1 MSICVGCRVLV
12 PGLLW
17 RITNWAA
24 WDIWV
29 LFSHRSEVRSL
40 KQILAVLL
48 AAETDAG
55 RFVPWKV
62 LLLVAP
68 HMFCPRTERNGIGAG
83 IKPPSR
89 PGPTL
94 WCRECWWVL
103 CRLPGMLLCRQATRE
118 SCHSRS
124 YSPVA
129 PVYCAIYRTG
139 KTCSLVQSWRFN
151 SKGSQQLFD
160 VIWGLLLRN
169 GSTLHVV

>member
-17 RITNWAA
+17 RTTNWAP

-29 LFSHRSEVRSL
+29 LFSQRPEVRSL

-83 IKPPSR
+83 IKPLPAPAPLSDADNVDGYCVGFR
-89 PGPTL
+89 GCYCVGRQPGRAVIQDHTHLWTL
-94 WCRECWWVL
+94 CTVL
-103 CRLPGMLLCRQATRE
+103 FIGQAKHAHWYNHGD
-118 SCHSRS
+118 SIIK
-124 YSPVA
+124 VA
-129 PVYCAIYRTG
+129 NN
-139 KTCSLVQSWRFN
+139 SLM
-151 SKGSQQLFD
+151 
-160 VIWGLLLRN
+160 
-169 GSTLHVV
+169 